1 MIGELLYHL
10 HKHVRVALI
19 AGGLMLAL
27 GLAAAGYGLTRHAPE
42 ASARPA
48 TAERMPLSCAACG
61 LMALSKASGPS
72 ISAPEI

>member
-10 HKHVRVALI
+10 HKHVRLALI
-19 AGGLMLAL
+19 GGGLVLVL

-48 TAERMPLSCAACG
+48 TAERA
-61 LMALSKASGPS
+61 
-72 ISAPEI
+72 